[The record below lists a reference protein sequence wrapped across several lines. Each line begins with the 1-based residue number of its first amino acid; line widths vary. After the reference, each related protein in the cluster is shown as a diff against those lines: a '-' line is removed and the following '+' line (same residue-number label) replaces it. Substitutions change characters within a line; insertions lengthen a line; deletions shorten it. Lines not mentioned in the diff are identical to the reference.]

1 MNLTYIILGIVW
13 MLFNLVLL
21 VNGSMIHGSVDIRH
35 ALEFALLFGAAGILI
50 YKGYTKSNEKELV
63 G

>member
-1 MNLTYIILGIVW
+1 MNLTYIIVGIVLI
-13 MLFNLVLL
+13 LFNLVLL

-35 ALEFALLFGAAGILI
+35 ALEFALLFGVAGVLI
-50 YKGYTKSNEKELV
+50 YKGYTKPNEKEIV